1 MRLSLNTQEIMSM
14 RIRSSEGTFLMNIR
28 LLMRSLRNQIM
39 INYVTQTSFDISP
52 FCFPSHFTLNV
63 TRYEIRF
70 IN

>member
-39 INYVTQTSFDISP
+39 INYVTQTSLDTSP
-52 FCFPSHFTLNV
+52 VCFPSHFTLNV
-63 TRYEIRF
+63 TRLDL
-70 IN
+70 

>member
-39 INYVTQTSFDISP
+39 INYVTQTSFDTSP
-52 FCFPSHFTLNV
+52 VCFPSHFTLNV
-63 TRYEIRF
+63 TRYEIT
-70 IN
+70 IQ

>member
-14 RIRSSEGTFLMNIR
+14 RIRSSEGTFFMNIR
-28 LLMRSLRNQIM
+28 LWMRSLRNQIM
-39 INYVTQTSFDISP
+39 INYVTQTSFDTSP
-52 FCFPSHFTLNV
+52 VCFPSHFTLNV